1 MCFSKAN
8 TCLAKCLSLLFAMLV
23 INCGGRDM
31 ERQHGHEYDAVQ
43 RISSMM
49 SEGRYMQVLS
59 ITDTLLGLP
68 DVSGDVKGTALG
80 YKALA
85 YIMTNMLDSADI
97 YITELE
103 EILDNDTGF
112 HHNALIGYTA
122 RGIYAIKKELDY
134 SKAMSCFYEAME
146 IAEMRRDTLNQ
157 VVSLCNLVNVCQ
169 LRKDTSGLRYAQTA
183 YSLSRSKKNPY
194 IITSSALCLSDM
206 FLLAGMYS
214 EALQYAD
221 TAGVYMDVSQLKH
234 RCWQVLNRAQALSAM
249 DRISEAEVL
258 FEEVK
263 TMIPQ
268 NGVDMEVKYR
278 MTYGKHLLARNRS
291 LQAIM
296 EFESALKSMGDTH
309 EDKALVYLL
318 LSDAY
323 SKAGED
329 KRSLEY
335 YKHYHSYC
343 DSLAVHE
350 KELQLNKM
358 IRDME
363 RIKYDKEIAERELEV
378 VKANRNTLI
387 SVGAALACCV
397 VAAVFWIMLRK
408 TNHLYRTL
416 VEQHQQYMQKQNR
429 LVERSMELTAPDSEE
444 DVKDKALFERL
455 EQMMKDGKSYRM
467 KDISLNKLAEM
478 LSSNRAY
485 VSKVINRFADQT
497 FSSYINSKRINEA
510 IAVLSDPDD
519 DTPLKMLSDELGYN
533 TLSTF
538 YRAFV
543 KETGVPPSKYRSGL
557 RHLRKEE

>member
-1 MCFSKAN
+1 
-8 TCLAKCLSLLFAMLV
+8 ML
-23 INCGGRDM
+23 N
-31 ERQHGHEYDAVQ
+31 
-43 RISSMM
+43 S
-49 SEGRYMQVLS
+49 
-59 ITDTLLGLP
+59 
-68 DVSGDVKGTALG
+68 
-80 YKALA
+80 
-85 YIMTNMLDSADI
+85 
-97 YITELE
+97 
-103 EILDNDTGF
+103 
-112 HHNALIGYTA
+112 
-122 RGIYAIKKELDY
+122 
-134 SKAMSCFYEAME
+134 
-146 IAEMRRDTLNQ
+146 
-157 VVSLCNLVNVCQ
+157 
-169 LRKDTSGLRYAQTA
+169 
-183 YSLSRSKKNPY
+183 
-194 IITSSALCLSDM
+194 
-206 FLLAGMYS
+206 
-214 EALQYAD
+214 
-221 TAGVYMDVSQLKH
+221 
-234 RCWQVLNRAQALSAM
+234 AQALSAM

-378 VKANRNTLI
+378 VKADRNTLI

-416 VEQHQQYMQKQNR
+416 VEQHQQYMQKQTR
-429 LVERSMELTAPDSEE
+429 LVERSMDLAETDPENA
-444 DVKDKALFERL
+444 KDKALFERL
-455 EQMMKDGKSYRM
+455 ERMMKEEKSYRM

-510 IAVLSDPDD
+510 IAVLSDPYD

-538 YRAFV
+538 YKAFV